1 VTVDGTDI
9 DAADVDLLLARY
21 NAPADEGPRGA
32 AWAWSALNDEERTAL
47 ARVID
52 VFVATYNTVYA
63 VTEDELIPPCWR
75 HHAGLAHELAV
86 QLWLWYWANLDP
98 KATPA
103 IAGDY
108 HGRHLPGF
116 RSRVDRLL
124 GKSPKECR
132 RGDHPDTWRK
142 SADELLNTY
151 ATLPAHPER
160 DDVLAIELLG
170 GLHFGF
176 PPDTL

>member
-1 VTVDGTDI
+1 MTSGGTDI
-9 DAADVDLLLARY
+9 DQADLDLLLGRY
-21 NAPADEGPRGA
+21 AASGDDAPQGA
-32 AWAWSALNDEERTAL
+32 AWAWSMLNEEERAAL
-47 ARVID
+47 ARLVD
-52 VFVATYNTVYA
+52 VFVATYNAVYA
-63 VTEDELIPPCWR
+63 VAEDDVIPPCWR

-86 QLWLWYWANLDP
+86 QLWLWYWANIDP
-98 KATPA
+98 KATPG

-132 RGDHPDTWRK
+132 RGEHPDTWRK
-142 SADELLNTY
+142 SADDLIATYPTKWPRSGLDDEL
-151 ATLPAHPER
+151 A
-160 DDVLAIELLG
+160 VELLG

-176 PPDTL
+176 PPA